1 MTTHEETDV
10 KVSLYRRKS
19 GGRSEV
25 CYSSFIK
32 KLLHTSDI
40 ADWEQAEKKQ

>member
-1 MTTHEETDV
+1 MTTNKDTKV
-10 KVSLYRRKS
+10 KVSLFRWKS

-25 CYSSFIK
+25 CYGSLTK

-40 ADWEQAEKKQ
+40 ADWEQEEKKK